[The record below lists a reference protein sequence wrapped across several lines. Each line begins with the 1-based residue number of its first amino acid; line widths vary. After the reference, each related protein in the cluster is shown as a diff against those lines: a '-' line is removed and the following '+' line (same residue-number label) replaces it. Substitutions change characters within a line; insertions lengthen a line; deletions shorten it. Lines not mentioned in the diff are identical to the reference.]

1 MNIPISK
8 LNRLIWLFPLLYF
21 IHDVEEILTVEEFLT
36 KHSDVVPIKV
46 TTLEFTLAFLLLWI
60 LTFIGCYKASKNK
73 RFLGLEPK
81 TFFSFL
87 VPGIFLANGIGH
99 LIQLILF
106 QSYVPGIITSIVI
119 IYPYSFITL
128 KYLIHEQLLTVR
140 KFHLFLCLGFILQA
154 PIALLAH
161 IIVKGMVYYVPLLFN
176 ELVDKGGF

>member
-1 MNIPISK
+1 L
-8 LNRLIWLFPLLYF
+8 LNNT
-21 IHDVEEILTVEEFLT
+21 ILVSAINTDANSFG
-36 KHSDVVPIKV
+36 S
-46 TTLEFTLAFLLLWI
+46 TLCEKSYRGRIREKEDYI
-60 LTFIGCYKASKNK
+60 LKASKNK
-73 RFLGLEPK
+73 RFSGLEPK

-99 LIQLILF
+99 LFQLILF

-140 KFHLFLCLGFILQA
+140 KFLLFLCLGFILQA

>member
-60 LTFIGCYKASKNK
+60 FTFIGCYKASKNK

-81 TFFSFL
+81 TFFSF
-87 VPGIFLANGIGH
+87 
-99 LIQLILF
+99 
-106 QSYVPGIITSIVI
+106 
-119 IYPYSFITL
+119 
-128 KYLIHEQLLTVR
+128 
-140 KFHLFLCLGFILQA
+140 
-154 PIALLAH
+154 
-161 IIVKGMVYYVPLLFN
+161 
-176 ELVDKGGF
+176 